1 MTGQFSRATARRCTA
16 PGVLTAALVLIGASG
31 CVATPHYSPATDTKA
46 DAAPYATYYV
56 GSRGDD
62 ENDGSSPGQAWR
74 SLARAER
81 VALEPGD
88 RLLLEG
94 GARFTGTIT
103 LGSTEA
109 GRADRPVV
117 IGSYGEGRATV
128 EAEGS
133 PGISVHNTAGVRIR
147 DLTVTGDRA
156 AYARDGG
163 INLYADRPGGGKLN
177 RVSVSDVTVSGF
189 QVGIAVGGIEKGNGF
204 KDVTIRQAKLHGNKD
219 AGLLTYGPEFEPGQ
233 PAYAHED
240 VDVTGVEAYRNTGDP
255 AADDRHTGDGI
266 ILGAVRHATV
276 RDSSAHDNGS
286 TSATE
291 APSGPVG
298 IWAYDASDV
307 LLEHNTAY
315 RNHTGSDVDGA
326 GFGFDENVS
335 DSTIQYNLAFHNDGP
350 GFYTYTRK
358 TNGAH
363 KDNTIRYNLT
373 SDDGRKLPRFGGLA
387 VYGHDVRNLRIYQNT
402 VVMTALENG
411 RSGPALRLM
420 DGQTGVT
427 VRNNTFVTD
436 GSPLALV
443 DRGLTAKN
451 VLVQGNNYRA
461 PQGQWAVQWGDH
473 AYTGL
478 AAWRT
483 ATGQERVD
491 GRPAGLTVDPC
502 LAGGELPD
510 VGSPGDAHLLAPEC
524 DALADKG
531 LDLRKL
537 FGVDPGSVDYF
548 GRPVG
553 TPPPVGA
560 ALPPAD

>member
-1 MTGQFSRATARRCTA
+1 MSRAVPTAVGRRGA
-16 PGVLTAALVLIGASG
+16 PGVLTAALVLLGASG
-31 CVATPHYSPATDTKA
+31 CAATPHY
-46 DAAPYATYYV
+46 APEAATYYV
-56 GSRGDD
+56 SAQGDD
-62 ENDGSSPGQAWR
+62 GNDGSSPGQAWR

-103 LGSTEA
+103 LGAGEA
-109 GRADRPVV
+109 GSADRPVV

-128 EAEGS
+128 EATGS
-133 PGISVHNTAGVRIR
+133 PGVSVHNTAGVEIR
-147 DLTVTGDRA
+147 DLTLTGDRA
-156 AYARDGG
+156 AYGREGG
-163 INLYADRPGGGKLN
+163 INLYADKPGDGKLD
-177 RVSVSDVTVSGF
+177 RVLVSGVTVSRF
-189 QVGIAVGGIEKGNGF
+189 QVGVAVGGIEKGNGF
-204 KDVTIRQAKLHGNKD
+204 TNVSVRRAQLHDNKD
-219 AGLLTYGPEFEPGQ
+219 AGLLTYGPSFDAGR

-240 VDVTGVEAYRNTGDP
+240 IEISDVRAYRNSGDP
-255 AADDRHTGDGI
+255 EADDRHTGDGI

-286 TSATE
+286 TSSRD

-298 IWAYDASDV
+298 IWAYDAKNV

-315 RNHTGSDVDGA
+315 RNHTGSKVDGA

-350 GFYTYTRK
+350 GFYAYTRE

-363 KDNTIRYNLT
+363 TDNTIRFNIT
-373 SDDGRKLPRFGGLA
+373 ADDGRRLPRFGGLA
-387 VYGHDVRNLRIYQNT
+387 VYGHDVRNLRIHQNT
-402 VVMTALENG
+402 VVMTALKDG

-420 DGQTGVT
+420 DGERGVT

-443 DRGLTAKN
+443 DGGLDARN
-451 VLVQGNNYRA
+451 VLLQGNNYRA
-461 PQGQWAVQWGDH
+461 PQGQWALQWGDH
-473 AYTGL
+473 AFTGL
-478 AAWRT
+478 DAWRK
-483 ATGQERVD
+483 ATGQERVE
-491 GRPAGLTVDPC
+491 GRPSGLTLDPC
-502 LAGGELPD
+502 FAGGELPPI
-510 VGSPGDAHLLAPEC
+510 GSPADVRRFAPAC

-531 LDLRKL
+531 LDLHEL

-548 GRPVG
+548 GRSVG

-560 ALPPAD
+560 ALPEPD

>member
-1 MTGQFSRATARRCTA
+1 MRRKAAGAAGRRTA
-16 PGVLTAALVLIGASG
+16 PGAVTAAIVLLGASA
-31 CVATPHYSPATDTKA
+31 CAATPHY
-46 DAAPYATYYV
+46 APETTSATYYV
-56 GSRGDD
+56 SSQGDD
-62 ENDGSSPGQAWR
+62 DNDGSSPGQAWR

-94 GARFTGTIT
+94 GAEFTGTIT

-109 GRADRPVV
+109 GRADKPVV
-117 IGSYGEGRATV
+117 VGSYGDGRATV
-128 EAEGS
+128 EAKGR
-133 PGISVHNTAGVRIR
+133 PGISVHNTAGVEIR
-147 DLTVTGDRA
+147 DLTFTGDRA

-163 INLYADRPGGGKLN
+163 INLYADRPGGGKLEH
-177 RVSVSDVTVSGF
+177 VSVSDVTVSGF
-189 QVGIAVGGIEKGNGF
+189 QVGIAVGGIEKGDGF
-204 KDVTIRQAKLHGNKD
+204 KDLTVRQAQLHGNKD
-219 AGLLTYGPEFEPGQ
+219 AGLLTYGPAFDPGQ

-240 VDVTGVEAYRNTGDP
+240 VDVSDVSAYRNTGDP
-255 AADDRHTGDGI
+255 KAVDRHTGDGI
-266 ILGAVRHATV
+266 ILGAVRNATV

-298 IWAYDASDV
+298 IWAYDARDV
-307 LLEHNTAY
+307 RLEHNTAY

-335 DSTIQYNLAFHNDGP
+335 GSTMQYNLAFHNDGP
-350 GFYTYTRK
+350 GFYAYTRK
-358 TNGAH
+358 VNGAH
-363 KDNTIRYNLT
+363 TDNTIRYNIT

-411 RSGPALRLM
+411 KSGPALRLM
-420 DGQTGVT
+420 DGQTGVS
-427 VRNNTFVTD
+427 VRNNNFVTD

-443 DRGLTAKN
+443 DEGLTAKN
-451 VLVQGNNYRA
+451 VVVQGNNYRA
-461 PQGQWAVQWGDH
+461 PQGQWMVQWGDH
-473 AYTGL
+473 SYTGIG
-478 AAWRT
+478 AWRA

-491 GRPAGLTVDPC
+491 GKPTGLTVDPC
-502 LAGGELPD
+502 FAGGELPTAD
-510 VGSPGDAHLLAPEC
+510 SPGDAHLFRPDCA
-524 DALADKG
+524 ALADKG

-537 FGVDPGSVDYF
+537 FGIDPGSVDYF
-548 GRPVG
+548 GRTVG

-560 ALPPAD
+560 ALPPPD